1 MSSCSVHIAVED
13 LPQNRVV
20 GQAVDTYSALGKISG
35 HELEEADLAHIHV
48 LPVVVLLPLPAAV
61 TPLLNHLPKCNH
73 TTLSQHKYFRGSDA
87 EGERNR
93 VLLKLGHVLV
103 ASCEPELP
111 R

>member
-73 TTLSQHKYFRGSDA
+73 TTLSQHNISEDQMQRETEIEFY
-87 EGERNR
+87 
-93 VLLKLGHVLV
+93 
-103 ASCEPELP
+103 
-111 R
+111 